1 MTKYSAF
8 LLLIR
13 NNCKVLFHN
22 KFTKMSIDKFIID
35 INKIRTVNSNVY
47 WQKIRVIYPLSG
59 EMLYKIKN
67 C

>member
-35 INKIRTVNSNVY
+35 INKIRTV
-47 WQKIRVIYPLSG
+47 IRMCFGRKFELS
-59 EMLYKIKN
+59 IH
-67 C
+67 